1 MTGPKLQSRQKVRL
15 LQTSPRAVD
24 PLADVRIF
32 GPVISTYVRIIE
44 TVSEEA
50 GLEHEVIPTPAHSP
64 LNRHP
69 FGKVPVVEV
78 DGLEMFESLSIAR
91 YLDNR
96 HNAAALQP
104 TDPVRQAVVDRWIAV
119 ADTYLFPLFER
130 GLVMPWIMHRYA
142 GQPLDEDR
150 IAQNLPNIARSLEF
164 LDLELA
170 KDGGWTGAGAGGFTL
185 ADIWLYVILR
195 GVQLTPHGAA
205 GISQCDHLGAW
216 MAVTAMHPSI
226 QATRWESESG

>member
-1 MTGPKLQSRQKVRL
+1 M
-15 LQTSPRAVD
+15 AE
-24 PLADVRIF
+24 VRIF
-32 GPVISTYVRIIE
+32 GPVVSTYVRIVEI
-44 TVSEEA
+44 VSHEA
-50 GLEHEVIPTPAHSP
+50 GLTYEVVPTPAHSEQ
-64 LNRHP
+64 NRHP

-78 DGLEMFESLSIAR
+78 DGLELYETLPIAR

-96 HNAAALQP
+96 HNGGALQP
-104 TDPVRQAVVDRWIAV
+104 SDPVRQAVMDRWIAV
-119 ADTYLFPLFER
+119 ADTYLFPLFEH

-150 IAQNLPNIARSLEF
+150 IAQNLSDIAKLLEF
-164 LDLELA
+164 LDLEMA
-170 KDGGWTGAGAGGFTL
+170 KDGAWTGGGGSGFTL

-205 GISQCDHLGAW
+205 GLSQCDQLSAW

-226 QATRWESESG
+226 QATKWDSEPIE